1 MYWNLVSLRIVQW
14 IHISSLA
21 YSEPTVPI
29 VRPVCTKSK
38 CNAGADRGT
47 GSDTKDENLN
57 FLVVGG
63 QETVGGIFVVTT
75 MGPYCPNCRCDN
87 NHIQWH
93 WPWKLSLRNTLC
105 SRKHTGG
112 VIERGSLLSIEFW
125 CRNSVHINNLVFSRR
140 SDHCPMITRRVMSG
154 DLMARTSLTK
164 EFVNILI
171 DRFNG
176 WQPRA
181 DRLDRE
187 ESRSHTLVTDQPLY
201 I

>member
-21 YSEPTVPI
+21 YSKPTVPI
-29 VRPVCTKSK
+29 VKPVCKIKLQRWRWSRHWK
-38 CNAGADRGT
+38 WHQGWKPELPGCWR
-47 GSDTKDENLN
+47 
-57 FLVVGG
+57 
-63 QETVGGIFVVTT
+63 TVGGIFVVTT

-125 CRNSVHINNLVFSRR
+125 CRNSVYISNLVFSRR

>member
-21 YSEPTVPI
+21 YSNPPVPI
-29 VRPVCTKSK
+29 VRPVCTKSN

-105 SRKHTGG
+105 SRKHTGRCDWTRKF
-112 VIERGSLLSIEFW
+112 VVNRVLVQKFSPY
-125 CRNSVHINNLVFSRR
+125 LVFSRR
-140 SDHCPMITRRVMSG
+140 SDHCPMITRRVMLG
-154 DLMARTSLTK
+154 
-164 EFVNILI
+164 
-171 DRFNG
+171 
-176 WQPRA
+176 
-181 DRLDRE
+181 
-187 ESRSHTLVTDQPLY
+187 ESV
-201 I
+201 